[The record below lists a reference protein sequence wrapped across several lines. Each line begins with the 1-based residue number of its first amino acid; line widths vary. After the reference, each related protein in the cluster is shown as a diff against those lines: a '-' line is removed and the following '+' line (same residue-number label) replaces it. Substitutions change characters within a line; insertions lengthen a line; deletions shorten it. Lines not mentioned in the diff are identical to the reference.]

1 MEAPSTSQFPR
12 MPVLNGKYE
21 MLSTLGEGNTSKV
34 YLAQTISDPR
44 HYVAVKILRDEF
56 LSRDEDSRKAV
67 VNEVVI
73 L

>member
-1 MEAPSTSQFPR
+1 

-34 YLAQTISDPR
+34 YLAQTLDEPR
-44 HYVAVKILRDEF
+44 QYVAIKVLREEF

-67 VNEVVI
+67 ANEVYI

>member
-1 MEAPSTSQFPR
+1 MDNLPK
-12 MPVLNGKYE
+12 MPILNGKYE

-34 YLAQTISDPR
+34 YLARTLDEPK
-44 HYVAVKILRDEF
+44 HYVAVKILKDDFLARDQ
-56 LSRDEDSRKAV
+56 DSRNAV